1 MTGKKPQFLEEKRLK
16 WKRKNKKM
24 LSRIYRVDDSVMTL
38 FPNFFH
44 QHILLSSHF
53 IIKRFSTI
61 FSWINPSNLPQESDK
76 LAVTRRSLKKKN
88 LVTYQIWLNWQ
99 HWMAATDLSGHLQL
113 PTTIDYPPS
122 TIRGSSVAAFR
133 LRFQSH
139 SRTSPPDSRWA
150 IVARL
155 WPFWPRALGPN
166 CTALNSI
173 NASNPHALH
182 RPRVLRRKK

>member
-1 MTGKKPQFLEEKRLK
+1 
-16 WKRKNKKM
+16 
-24 LSRIYRVDDSVMTL
+24 
-38 FPNFFH
+38 
-44 QHILLSSHF
+44 
-53 IIKRFSTI
+53 
-61 FSWINPSNLPQESDK
+61 
-76 LAVTRRSLKKKN
+76 
-88 LVTYQIWLNWQ
+88 
-99 HWMAATDLSGHLQL
+99 MAATDLSGHLQL

-166 CTALNSI
+166 CAALNSI
-173 NASNPHALH
+173 NASNPHAHALH
-182 RPRVLRRKK
+182 RPRVLLRKPKSKKTKRKEASSGNRQWTWLFELARVAGTVGRIIKLCRAHTAHAHTWGYYTIGKHNHNAFGPKPKRQLHKTLFTMRGCRLCQW